1 MRKTNLKKLRK
12 QLLKVFNEGEME
24 HYKNNEAYDSK
35 FEFMTEGPF
44 GLCASNPV
52 QLQGNHR
59 VDAYL
64 SMLEHHDSTSLRF
77 VFSGYETAANL
88 NLQAEVYKV
97 LDEYGDEI
105 SMIYLCTGAV
115 LDSEQVPDGFYIAHS
130 SSIAA

>member
-1 MRKTNLKKLRK
+1 
-12 QLLKVFNEGEME
+12 
-24 HYKNNEAYDSK
+24 
-35 FEFMTEGPF
+35 
-44 GLCASNPV
+44 
-52 QLQGNHR
+52 
-59 VDAYL
+59 
-64 SMLEHHDSTSLRF
+64 MLEHHDSTSLRF

-130 SSIAA
+130 SSMAA